1 MDQNYQNYQPYQSQ
15 PTYTPPVVKNA
26 AYFRAKARAAL
37 KNCYWYALLAFL
49 VASLLGGV
57 AAGGSVSTPSFN
69 VSGDFSEG
77 EAVSPEMPF
86 LPNQEEL
93 LPLLEEGNFDAFWD
107 ALAESQPI
115 LVVIF
120 VIAIVAL
127 LFGFAFSLFVSSP
140 IRLGYQKYQLNVMD
154 GNGKDLS
161 SLFGFFKQGY
171 GKSVLL
177 NLAYSLLMFA
187 LSIPMMAVCFGWFL
201 PSFIAL
207 IPDMLQNAEPNAGKL
222 LSLVLSALVFF
233 AISVATAI
241 VSIVIEFRYAF
252 VFMSMADDPTIG
264 VREAFARSAAL
275 MKGNKWRLFCLQ
287 FSFFGWILLATFCTC
302 GLGVTFLAPYM
313 YAAEAAFYDDISGR
327 AAKRE
332 EPVIEASA
340 EDYTPGVTL

>member
-15 PTYTPPVVKNA
+15 PVYTPPVVKNA

-57 AAGGSVSTPSFN
+57 AAGGSVSAPNFN
-69 VSGDFSEG
+69 TSGDFSWE
-77 EAVSPEMPF
+77 ETTLPELPF
-86 LPNQEEL
+86 LPDQEEM
-93 LPLLEEGNFDAFWD
+93 LPLLEKGDFAGFF
-107 ALAESQPI
+107 AEFSSEPI
-115 LVVIF
+115 FIVLVVIC
-120 VIAIVAL
+120 IAGV
-127 LFGFAFSLFVSSP
+127 LFGIAFSLFVSSP

-161 SLFGFFKQGY
+161 PLFGFFKQGY

-187 LSIPMMAVCFGWFL
+187 LSIPMMAVGFGWFL
-201 PSFIAL
+201 PSFLAL
-207 IPDMLQNAEPNAGKL
+207 IPDMLQNAEPNTGML
-222 LSLVLSALVFF
+222 LSFLFSALVFF

-287 FSFFGWILLATFCTC
+287 FSFFGWILLAAFCTC